1 MGMLFFAVIIVV
13 WNLVSIGWNDHSS
26 GCYNIYESP
35 ATSSSTENLLF
46 ADIHNVSCFWLNLDI
61 IKAALNILQM
71 ILLYFEITFM
81 FHNFRLLDL
90 LRMRQIWKIKYLFN
104 P

>member
-61 IKAALNILQM
+61 IKAAFNTND
-71 ILLYFEITFM
+71 ITVF
-81 FHNFRLLDL
+81 
-90 LRMRQIWKIKYLFN
+90 
-104 P
+104 

>member
-1 MGMLFFAVIIVV
+1 MIEALHQWLETTNILYIAIAIAMGMLFFAVIIVV

-46 ADIHNVSCFWLNLDI
+46 VDIHKTARLTKD
-61 IKAALNILQM
+61 AANM
-71 ILLYFEITFM
+71 E
-81 FHNFRLLDL
+81 D
-90 LRMRQIWKIKYLFN
+90 QIFV
-104 P
+104 